1 MKFEGNVEKAT
12 LQYIIRDHDR
22 ESFELRKKKL
32 LEIRDDINVHYED
45 FPVKVDIEDQ
55 YYNMA
60 EKIEPHPYII
70 DIPKKCSMI

>member
-1 MKFEGNVEKAT
+1 MSIMK
-12 LQYIIRDHDR
+12 I
-22 ESFELRKKKL
+22 SS
-32 LEIRDDINVHYED
+32 
-45 FPVKVDIEDQ
+45 KVDIEDQ